1 MILCFGLAPTARSIA
16 WTRFILPWSP
26 PGQVAPLDELHVVH
40 HPEAA
45 EVVLVAHE
53 ALVQGQVG
61 ADGILQVPQGKKG
74 KKKAKLIIYRVS

>member
-1 MILCFGLAPTARSIA
+1 MS
-16 WTRFILPWSP
+16 
-26 PGQVAPLDELHVVH
+26 PLDELRVVH

-61 ADGILQVPQGKKG
+61 ANGILQEVTDEHRVKEGGKKE
-74 KKKAKLIIYRVS
+74 K

>member
-1 MILCFGLAPTARSIA
+1 MIILWFSLAPTARSIA

-45 EVVLVAHE
+45 EVVLIAHE

-61 ADGILQVPQGKKG
+61 ADGILQVRRKERKG
-74 KKKAKLIIYRVS
+74 KRRRN

>member
-1 MILCFGLAPTARSIA
+1 MS
-16 WTRFILPWSP
+16 
-26 PGQVAPLDELHVVH
+26 PLDELRVVH

-61 ADGILQVPQGKKG
+61 ANGILHGEQRGKKG
-74 KKKAKLIIYRVS
+74 KKKAKLIKL